1 MAELKVEGTDVVVR
15 LRGIEALAA
24 CRREVRLPVRYLTM
38 VHVEQ
43 SPMSCVSL
51 LRLPGIA
58 WPGAFAFGSRRRGGC
73 HEFVAVRSGVPA
85 VVLEAEGA
93 LWDRVVVSQ
102 RDAVDIAAELAG
114 LLLWRGPGSRGH
126 GGHGNGN
133 GGRRRRTGQP
143 GANGE
148 PSGLPSSGPA
158 SAPGAGRSQDQR
170 PGQRRRQGLSAAL
183 AQNGAPTRGR
193 PAPEPALKGESL
205 FRSGR
210 TAVRSAATERF
221 WVQDALL
228 DVGAPR
234 RFHAKRAQKLR
245 LHPDPGSIRPSD
257 AALSDCSSRGPR
269 RRRRQCSTCGGC
281 HRPPRAAVRAPAPC
295 GRGRRRAGPAHPRAP
310 RAPVTGS
317 WPAFPAG
324 PPAGQ
329 QKNRSACL

>member
-15 LRGIEALAA
+15 LSGIEALAA

-93 LWDRVVVSQ
+93 LWDRVVVSR

-126 GGHGNGN
+126 GDHGNGN

-143 GANGE
+143 GA
-148 PSGLPSSGPA
+148 SGLTLERASLRTRTSVRTRTRPSSRAPSAGTGSGARARAGA
-158 SAPGAGRSQDQR
+158 SA
-170 PGQRRRQGLSAAL
+170 
-183 AQNGAPTRGR
+183 
-193 PAPEPALKGESL
+193 
-205 FRSGR
+205 
-210 TAVRSAATERF
+210 
-221 WVQDALL
+221 
-228 DVGAPR
+228 
-234 RFHAKRAQKLR
+234 
-245 LHPDPGSIRPSD
+245 
-257 AALSDCSSRGPR
+257 
-269 RRRRQCSTCGGC
+269 
-281 HRPPRAAVRAPAPC
+281 
-295 GRGRRRAGPAHPRAP
+295 
-310 RAPVTGS
+310 
-317 WPAFPAG
+317 
-324 PPAGQ
+324 
-329 QKNRSACL
+329 